1 MLLEALMT
9 RVLQTAWAPVAVL
22 GFSFVIGG
30 MSFARE
36 VWWLLHVVGGV
47 ALGFFFL
54 NAIVAL
60 DAVRPAWRYIAVFA
74 LACTVALGWELLEF
88 AIDQILRTKLQE
100 SLLDTMSDL
109 MFGVCGVAL
118 YLGYVAFSQ
127 SRG

>member
-1 MLLEALMT
+1 MARALH
-9 RVLQTAWAPVAVL
+9 TAWAPVAVL

-47 ALGFFFL
+47 ALAFFFL
-54 NAIVAL
+54 NAIHAL
-60 DAVRPAWRYIAVFA
+60 DAVRPAWRHVAVFA
-74 LACTVALGWELLEF
+74 LACTAALGWELLEF
-88 AIDQILRTKLQE
+88 AIDQILRTRLQE
-100 SLLDTMSDL
+100 SLVDTMSDL

-118 YLGYVAFSQ
+118 YLGYVAFTQ

>member
-1 MLLEALMT
+1 MT

-30 MSFARE
+30 TSFARE

-54 NAIVAL
+54 DAVDAL
-60 DAVRPAWRYIAVFA
+60 DAVRPAWRYVAVFA
-74 LACTVALGWELLEF
+74 LACTAALAWELLEF
-88 AIDQILRTKLQE
+88 AIDQVLRTRLQE
-100 SLLDTMSDL
+100 SLADTMSDL

-118 YLGYVAFSQ
+118 YLAYTAFTR